1 MNARE
6 ELNQAQAVLFA
17 KRMHDAWSVANS
29 HITLA
34 QKEREISKYR
44 RPVDYEPGDKV

>member
-17 KRMHDAWSVANS
+17 KRMYDAWSVANS
-29 HITLA
+29 HITLD
-34 QKEREISKYR
+34 QKERDISKHR
-44 RPVDYEPGDKV
+44 RLVDYKPGDKV